1 MYERRKRALNKTR
14 ISDEETGRREVRSRR
29 VTRLPRATS
38 SFLDEQ
44 KSVEE
49 SFWEVTQDERSRLI
63 Q

>member
-1 MYERRKRALNKTR
+1 MNKTR